1 MPSRAVQPRKATPP
15 RKRKAAV
22 SPDAR
27 QITATDISRRAYEL
41 YEARGPAAAIH
52 SRIGFEQSVSS
63 RNQQGRKST
72 RRRARGFTVLG
83 LRVYARFYVPG
94 FRSRSRDQGSGAGT

>member
-41 YEARGPAAAIH
+41 YEARGTSGGDPL
-52 SRIGFEQSVSS
+52 EDWL
-63 RNQQGRKST
+63 
-72 RRRARGFTVLG
+72 RAERELSES
-83 LRVYARFYVPG
+83 A
-94 FRSRSRDQGSGAGT
+94 GA